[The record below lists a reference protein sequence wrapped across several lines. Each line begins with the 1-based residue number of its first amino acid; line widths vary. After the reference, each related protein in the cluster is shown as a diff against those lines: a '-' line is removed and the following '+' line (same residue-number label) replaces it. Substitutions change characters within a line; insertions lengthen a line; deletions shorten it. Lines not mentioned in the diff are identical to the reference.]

1 MEPKKYKCPNGY
13 NRNKKTRNCEK
24 KSVKKVC
31 PNRSI
36 LNIKT
41 KRCNKIKNKS
51 VKLKNKIFNPTT
63 KRFILNNSKNRKKIN
78 IKKKVSKSSDK
89 SIENKIF
96 TNECKKNKN
105 IEYVNL
111 DKFKLIPDNI
121 CSNRPIGEADIFKIS
136 KGWNETIFFSLDYE
150 NIPICK
156 SKYISKGAYG
166 KVYEYS
172 NNSNIRVAIKS
183 FKYSNDNEL
192 KIIEKLNKLNINCNT
207 INARL
212 LNMGNSPNIKKF
224 AIMNI
229 MSGGLNKMNGKLNII
244 NIYLVIKQIAEHLKC
259 LNKNKLSYTDLKSDN
274 ILFKCIDN
282 KEITTVLGDLGSI
295 CNRNSY
301 NMCTWLPW
309 DQKKTRGKPKC
320 SESTMV
326 WCLGVVL
333 LELLNYSNINIFS
346 WKYIPDISESDMI
359 RILNNINIKYNFYE
373 TKFNNSTKYKNGGE
387 LFNGIFNLNSKK
399 RITLDNIIKTIEF

>member
-1 MEPKKYKCPNGY
+1 MDTKKSKCPNRY

-24 KSVKKVC
+24 KLVKKVC
-31 PNRSI
+31 P
-36 LNIKT
+36 NIKT

-51 VKLKNKIFNPTT
+51 VKLKN
-63 KRFILNNSKNRKKIN
+63 SKKLN

-89 SIENKIF
+89 RIENKIF

-121 CSNRPIGEADIFKIS
+121 CSNRPIGGADIFKIS

-150 NIPICK
+150 NTPICK
-156 SKYISKGAYG
+156 SKYINKGVYG

-172 NNSNIRVAIKS
+172 NNSNIKVAIKS
-183 FKYSNDNEL
+183 FKYSNDSEL

-229 MSGGLNKMNGKLNII
+229 MSGGLNKMNGKLNIK

-259 LNKNKLSYTDLKSDN
+259 LNKNKLSYTDLKTAN

-295 CNRNSY
+295 CSRGSNNS
-301 NMCTWLPW
+301 CTWLPW
-309 DQKKTRGKPKC
+309 DQRFTGGQPKC
-320 SESTMV
+320 NESTMV
-326 WCLGVVL
+326 WCLGVVM
-333 LELLNYSNINIFS
+333 LELLKYNKINTFGWGLIPEINETEISRILSNINTQYKFN
-346 WKYIPDISESDMI
+346 EM
-359 RILNNINIKYNFYE
+359 
-373 TKFNNSTKYKNGGE
+373 KFNNLTKYKNGGE
-387 LFNGIFNLNSKK
+387 LFNGIFNLNNNK
-399 RITLDNIIKTIEF
+399 RITLDNIIKSIVF

>member
-1 MEPKKYKCPNGY
+1 MDTKKSKCP

-24 KSVKKVC
+24 KLVKKVC
-31 PNRSI
+31 P
-36 LNIKT
+36 NIKT
-41 KRCNKIKNKS
+41 KRCN
-51 VKLKNKIFNPTT
+51 KLKNKIFNPTT
-63 KRFILNNSKNRKKIN
+63 KRFLLNNSKNRKKLN

-150 NIPICK
+150 NTPICK
-156 SKYISKGAYG
+156 SKFISKGAYG

-229 MSGGLNKMNGKLNII
+229 MSGGLNKMNGKLNIK
-244 NIYLVIKQIAEHLKC
+244 NIYLIIKQIAEHLKC

-346 WKYIPDISESDMI
+346 WKYIPDTSESDMI
-359 RILNNINIKYNFYE
+359 RILNNINIKYNFYK

-387 LFNGIFNLNSKK
+387 LFNGIFNLNNKK
-399 RITLDNIIKTIEF
+399 RITLDNIIKTIEL

>member
-150 NIPICK
+150 NTPICK
-156 SKYISKGAYG
+156 SKFISKGAYG

-229 MSGGLNKMNGKLNII
+229 MSGGLNKMNGKLNIK
-244 NIYLVIKQIAEHLKC
+244 NIYLIIKQIAEHLKC

-359 RILNNINIKYNFYE
+359 RILNNINIKYNFYK

-387 LFNGIFNLNSKK
+387 LFNGIFNLNNKK
-399 RITLDNIIKTIEF
+399 RITLDNIIKTIEL

>member
-1 MEPKKYKCPNGY
+1 MDTKKSKCP

-24 KSVKKVC
+24 KLVKKVC
-31 PNRSI
+31 P
-36 LNIKT
+36 NIKT
-41 KRCNKIKNKS
+41 KRCN
-51 VKLKNKIFNPTT
+51 KLKNKIFNPTT
-63 KRFILNNSKNRKKIN
+63 KRFLLNNNKNRKKIN

-150 NIPICK
+150 NTPICK
-156 SKYISKGAYG
+156 SKFISKGAYG

-229 MSGGLNKMNGKLNII
+229 MSGGLNKMNGKLNIK
-244 NIYLVIKQIAEHLKC
+244 NIYLIIKQIAEHLKC

-346 WKYIPDISESDMI
+346 WKYIPDTSESDMI
-359 RILNNINIKYNFYE
+359 RILNNINIKYNFYK

-387 LFNGIFNLNSKK
+387 LFNGIFNLNNKK
-399 RITLDNIIKTIEF
+399 RITLDNIIKTIEL

>member
-1 MEPKKYKCPNGY
+1 MDTKKSKCP

-24 KSVKKVC
+24 KLVKKVC
-31 PNRSI
+31 P
-36 LNIKT
+36 NIKT
-41 KRCNKIKNKS
+41 KRCN
-51 VKLKNKIFNPTT
+51 KLKNKIFNPTT
-63 KRFILNNSKNRKKIN
+63 KRFLLNNSKNRKKLN

-150 NIPICK
+150 NTPICK
-156 SKYISKGAYG
+156 SKFISKGAYG

-212 LNMGNSPNIKKF
+212 LNMGYSPNIKKF

-229 MSGGLNKMNGKLNII
+229 MSGGLNKMNGKLNIK
-244 NIYLVIKQIAEHLKC
+244 NIYLIIKQIAEHLKC

-346 WKYIPDISESDMI
+346 WKYIPDTSESDMI
-359 RILNNINIKYNFYE
+359 RILNNINIKYNFYK

-387 LFNGIFNLNSKK
+387 LFNGIFNLNNKK
-399 RITLDNIIKTIEF
+399 RITLDNIIKTIEL